1 MKKVTLALSL
11 LMLSVINY
19 GAHATTPF
27 EGVVTYSIT
36 FVGSGLPP
44 EALAMF
50 KGAETI
56 TYIKSDKCRVD
67 MNMPMQSSSFIM
79 DNKNKN
85 IVSLMNIMGKKFLI
99 KMNAADIKKEQET
112 APETTISYTDETKTI
127 AGYKCKKA
135 IVTIGGSGKTMDVYY
150 TDQLPTNDI
159 KPSYKGL
166 KGFPL
171 EYTINQGGMDMKFS
185 AKSVSKIS
193 VADNKFDIPTE
204 GYTVTTI
211 EGLQKAMT
219 EQMGGK

>member
-1 MKKVTLALSL
+1 
-11 LMLSVINY
+11 
-19 GAHATTPF
+19 
-27 EGVVTYSIT
+27 
-36 FVGSGLPP
+36 
-44 EALAMF
+44 
-50 KGAETI
+50 
-56 TYIKSDKCRVD
+56 
-67 MNMPMQSSSFIM
+67 
-79 DNKNKN
+79 
-85 IVSLMNIMGKKFLI
+85 
-99 KMNAADIKKEQET
+99 
-112 APETTISYTDETKTI
+112 
-127 AGYKCKKA
+127 
-135 IVTIGGSGKTMDVYY
+135 MDVYY

-159 KPSYKGL
+159 KPIYKGL